1 MNLCRMSGLRMCSR
15 QWIEMID
22 VRICYF
28 TGGLEV
34 SLAVDGHDVATVF
47 CHYARCVC
55 FILSR
60 KSPVLG

>member
-1 MNLCRMSGLRMCSR
+1 MCSR
-15 QWIEMID
+15 LWIEMID